1 VGDAITALGSFF
13 GDAVWAV
20 PAGDDAVERV
30 ESHIALCGEEGVEVL
45 LELHRG
51 GAATAAAARKNDP
64 NQIKNAA
71 VRGARGLRH
80 FPGKLRR
87 KRQNEIRERER
98 GSL

>member
-87 KRQNEIRERER
+87 ERQNEEKRERFA
-98 GSL
+98 